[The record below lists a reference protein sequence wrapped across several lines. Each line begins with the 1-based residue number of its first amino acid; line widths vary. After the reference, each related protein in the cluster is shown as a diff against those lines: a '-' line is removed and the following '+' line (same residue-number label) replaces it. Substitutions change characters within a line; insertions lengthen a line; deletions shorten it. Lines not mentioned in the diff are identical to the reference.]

1 MLGAGFGGLSVAHEL
16 SRRLGGRHE
25 VVLVD
30 HEERFVMGLR
40 KLWEL
45 VGSGT
50 IAEGSRSRELAG
62 GNGVVFVCGEIDAI
76 EPDRR
81 AARVGGEVIE
91 GDHLVVALGAQPR
104 PDLVDG
110 LAAHGHDV
118 WSIGSVPAARDAL
131 AAFDGGRIAIVIAGV
146 PYTCPPAPYECA
158 MLVDEHLRRRGL
170 RERAEIVVTTV
181 QPLLMPNAG
190 KEGSTWIGERL
201 AERGIS
207 FRTACRVERVDAD
220 RVVFAD
226 GELGFDLLVGVPPH
240 RPPPVVVES
249 GLAGD
254 SGWVTVDPR
263 TLKTAF
269 PGVFAVGDVT
279 QIMLANGLMLPKA
292 GLMAELQGRAVGAAI
307 AAALGAG
314 AAEPFDGR
322 GHCFIE
328 LGSDLAAL
336 VQGDFYAT
344 PEPLVEVTDASA
356 ARAAEKHQFE
366 REHLARWFGG

>member
-1 MLGAGFGGLSVAHEL
+1 
-16 SRRLGGRHE
+16 
-25 VVLVD
+25 
-30 HEERFVMGLR
+30 
-40 KLWEL
+40 
-45 VGSGT
+45 
-50 IAEGSRSRELAG
+50 
-62 GNGVVFVCGEIDAI
+62 
-76 EPDRR
+76 
-81 AARVGGEVIE
+81 
-91 GDHLVVALGAQPR
+91 
-104 PDLVDG
+104 VDG
-110 LAAHGHDV
+110 LAAYGHDV

-240 RPPPVVVES
+240 RPPPLVVES

-263 TLKTAF
+263 TLETAF

-356 ARAAEKHQFE
+356 ARAAEKYQFE